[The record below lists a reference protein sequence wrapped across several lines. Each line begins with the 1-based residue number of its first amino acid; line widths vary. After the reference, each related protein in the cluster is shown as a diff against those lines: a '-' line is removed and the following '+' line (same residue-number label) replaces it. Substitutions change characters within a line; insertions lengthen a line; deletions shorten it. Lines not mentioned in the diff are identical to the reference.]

1 MTSRVRFIKGRKN
14 DKLVYIKIKNFLCKR
29 PNIEDEKT
37 NCRLRENICKHIGQ
51 RLYMKHINSS
61 QNSTVFLFFF
71 KKANDPI
78 KWAGFSQ
85 PSASPIGLQ
94 TISWVSD
101 PRTGAPTVWSNCSL
115 PRKDLWAHVDPSSSV
130 APPLLWP
137 LLGLQVLI
145 RWLLFPSYLTPC
157 GSLFRAWL
165 VLGLFWPFNLQF
177 VFNKSCSPWGFVFE
191 VSMRGGELCVLF
203 PSHVDLLLRL
213 CSCFSSPF
221 PFLPQSPAPESTP
234 LTDRLNKNP
243 HLRLSFRRT
252 TVR

>member
-1 MTSRVRFIKGRKN
+1 MIQLNEQVSHSPLLAPLVCKPSPGCQIPGLGRP
-14 DKLVYIKIKNFLCKR
+14 LCG
-29 PNIEDEKT
+29 PT
-37 NCRLRENICKHIGQ
+37 AH
-51 RLYMKHINSS
+51 
-61 QNSTVFLFFF
+61 
-71 KKANDPI
+71 
-78 KWAGFSQ
+78 
-85 PSASPIGLQ
+85 SPGR
-94 TISWVSD
+94 ISEPMW
-101 PRTGAPTVWSNCSL
+101 T
-115 PRKDLWAHVDPSSSV
+115 
-130 APPLLWP
+130 PPLLWP

-177 VFNKSCSPWGFVFE
+177 VFNESCSPWGFVFE